1 MQITLSPIGYI
12 SNIRTEAIDDNWGNI
27 RSVITLGADY
37 PAEGL
42 DGIEAFSH
50 VIIVYYF
57 DRVGDDKIQT
67 GSRHPRDNASLPKVG
82 IFAQRA
88 KMRPN
93 RIGITTCKLI
103 ERNGNQI
110 TVEGLDAID
119 GTPVLDIKPYMKEF
133 DSRDS
138 QQPEWVKEI
147 MKNYF

>member
-119 GTPVLDIKPYMKEF
+119 PT
-133 DSRDS
+133 
-138 QQPEWVKEI
+138 
-147 MKNYF
+147 